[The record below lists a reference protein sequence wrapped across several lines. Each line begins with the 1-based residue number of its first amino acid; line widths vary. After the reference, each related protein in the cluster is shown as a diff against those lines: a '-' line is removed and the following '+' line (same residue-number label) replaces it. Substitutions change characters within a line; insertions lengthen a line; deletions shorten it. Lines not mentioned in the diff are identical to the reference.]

1 MSNNSFK
8 ERIKYVEP
16 ERSNIQKDKKEFD
29 IEDAYK
35 YHLNLKNDKVF
46 ENRVDNAV
54 LQLIDLFSDRY
65 KGVKIDTPIGREK
78 SEKSIKGKISK
89 LEIERLCT
97 KYAIDDLSDKEKEEL
112 LSLLNEKIEKD
123 TLIQKKI
130 KKIMYGEI
138 EDLKLL
144 ENLMKE
150 KNVNDIVKMAISR
163 ITRIRIEKEETD
175 SKTKEAFIEK
185 IEYNYGEEA
194 AKRTGKLANNI
205 MHWENIEKVK
215 EINDKE
221 EIEKIYNPEE
231 YLKIKDL
238 RAFRLVVASVP
249 DDIETDNNDLKY
261 LIDRRT
267 KFPETDISNFNDLCC
282 IEVEKDFA
290 TYLENNAEI
299 LKKMNLQ
306 LLSRKEKQK
315 QNGYLA
321 DHIKLCCLDENGCP
335 IDDYTFELQIR
346 SIHRDDMARGN
357 GPAGHS
363 KRPGKKRILPNIKNK
378 ETFKKDLEER
388 IPKYT
393 IFPLKDGKRTI
404 RKCNSLESMTEY
416 FIEYIDIDSKE
427 YKKMTEC
434 LTEENEG
441 R

>member
-1 MSNNSFK
+1 M
-8 ERIKYVEP
+8 
-16 ERSNIQKDKKEFD
+16 
-29 IEDAYK
+29 
-35 YHLNLKNDKVF
+35 
-46 ENRVDNAV
+46 
-54 LQLIDLFSDRY
+54 
-65 KGVKIDTPIGREK
+65 
-78 SEKSIKGKISK
+78 
-89 LEIERLCT
+89 CT

-112 LSLLNEKIEKD
+112 LSLLSEKIEKD
-123 TLIQKKI
+123 VLVQKKI
-130 KKIMYGEI
+130 KKIIYGNI
-138 EDLKLL
+138 DDLKLL

-150 KNVNDIVKMAISR
+150 KNVNDIVKMAILR
-163 ITRIRIEKEETD
+163 VTRIRIERDELD
-175 SKTKEAFIEK
+175 SKTKESFIEK

-215 EINDKE
+215 EMNNRIKNGEQNLNDKE

-306 LLSRKEKQK
+306 LISRKEKQK

-346 SIHRDDMARGN
+346 SIRRDDMARGN

-378 ETFKKDLEER
+378 ETFKK
-388 IPKYT
+388 
-393 IFPLKDGKRTI
+393 
-404 RKCNSLESMTEY
+404 
-416 FIEYIDIDSKE
+416 KE
-427 YKKMTEC
+427 F
-434 LTEENEG
+434 LNILFFH
-441 R
+441 